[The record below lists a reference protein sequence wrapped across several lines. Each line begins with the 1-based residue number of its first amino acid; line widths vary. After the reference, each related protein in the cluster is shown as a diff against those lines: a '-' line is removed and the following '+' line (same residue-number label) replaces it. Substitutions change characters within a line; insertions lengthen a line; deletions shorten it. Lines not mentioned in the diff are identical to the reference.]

1 MSHVIKQNDEL
12 LRFRCPGCSRAHGV
26 QHGSD
31 IGPNWTWN
39 GSLERPTFTPS
50 VLVTYDG
57 ADAGQ
62 ASAPPSVCHSYVTDG
77 RIQFLNDCTH
87 VLVGQTVDLPPW
99 NEPCQV

>member
-1 MSHVIKQNDEL
+1 MKAVIKQNDEL
-12 LRFRCPGCSRAHGV
+12 LSFRCPGCARSHSV

-57 ADAGQ
+57 VDAGQ
-62 ASAPPSVCHSYVTDG
+62 AGAPPAVCHSFVADG
-77 RIQFLNDCTH
+77 CIQFLNDCTH
-87 VLVGQTVDLPPW
+87 PLAGKTVDLPPW
-99 NEPCQV
+99 DASCPI